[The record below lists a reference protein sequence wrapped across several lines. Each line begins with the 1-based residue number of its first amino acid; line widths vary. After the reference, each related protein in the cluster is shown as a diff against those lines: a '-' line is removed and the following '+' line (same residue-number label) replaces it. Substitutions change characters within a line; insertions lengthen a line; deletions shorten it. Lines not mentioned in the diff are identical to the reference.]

1 MYLFIYSFSFLV
13 CKSPCWHLQIKEKNT
28 NFDDTSFTVA
38 DPNVLTCS
46 CPSGWLHVR
55 PRRCRQHVWE
65 QKDWLLVQSLA
76 CGSQP
81 AGTDLGETAEN
92 VPSRSPA
99 VHPSAAQPGTD
110 THTDSAAQVGKG
122 SVMCVVC
129 VSTDSK
135 MVEFCFFSFDIKFLE
150 GLKRLMSDCYDS
162 LECLFNVVLCKFVCF

>member
-1 MYLFIYSFSFLV
+1 MIIFREFSLDLSGLFF
-13 CKSPCWHLQIKEKNT
+13 KKNPT
-28 NFDDTSFTVA
+28 HFCYTSFTVA
-38 DPNVLTCS
+38 NPNIFTCS

-55 PRRCRQHVWE
+55 PWRCRQHVWE

-81 AGTDLGETAEN
+81 AGTDLGETVEN
-92 VPSRSPA
+92 VPSRGPA

-110 THTDSAAQVGKG
+110 THTDSAAQVERG
-122 SVMCVVC
+122 SIMCVVC

-135 MVEFCFFSFDIKFLE
+135 MVEFCFFPFDIKSLE

-162 LECLFNVVLCKFVCF
+162 FECLFNVVLCKFVCF

>member
-1 MYLFIYSFSFLV
+1 MIL
-13 CKSPCWHLQIKEKNT
+13 HLR
-28 NFDDTSFTVA
+28 FA
-38 DPNVLTCS
+38 DPNNFTCS

-76 CGSQP
+76 CCSQP

-92 VPSRSPA
+92 VPSRSPV

-110 THTDSAAQVGKG
+110 THTDSAAQVEKG
-122 SVMCVVC
+122 SIMCVVC

-135 MVEFCFFSFDIKFLE
+135 MVEFCFFFFWHKVL
-150 GLKRLMSDCYDS
+150 GRAKMSDVR
-162 LECLFNVVLCKFVCF
+162 LLWQLWMLFNVVLCKFVCF